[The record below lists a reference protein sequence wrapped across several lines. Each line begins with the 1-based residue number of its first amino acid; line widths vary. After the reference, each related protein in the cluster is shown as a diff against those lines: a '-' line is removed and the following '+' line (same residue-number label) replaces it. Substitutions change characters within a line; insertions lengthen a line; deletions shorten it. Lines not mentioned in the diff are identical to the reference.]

1 MAQRCSIIRQPKN
14 SPFCIKTEQLALI
27 CTLKMDGPT
36 GVDRLERGN
45 SNDMENSL
53 SLSSE
58 DIQMLE
64 PILAE
69 LSQRSGR
76 KQTLDRLLSRWERF
90 VSKVEMGYRLSIYDY
105 TNDLSIRDF
114 LQVILNDCP
123 TDIHSR
129 LHEWIES
136 WDNRLIL
143 VTKQVEKPLLPP
155 LGEEGLGWWWFQIPL
170 HPGDELKKD
179 LENW

>member
-1 MAQRCSIIRQPKN
+1 MTTRVKRCKCTAVRKH
-14 SPFCIKTEQLALI
+14 ELA
-27 CTLKMDGPT
+27 KMDAK
-36 GVDRLERGN
+36 
-45 SNDMENSL
+45 
-53 SLSSE
+53 
-58 DIQMLE
+58 MLE

-76 KQTLDRLLSRWERF
+76 KQTLDRLLNRWSRF
-90 VSKVEMGYRLSIYDY
+90 VSKVEVGYRLSIYDY

-114 LQVILNDCP
+114 LQVILNNCP
-123 TDIHSR
+123 TAIRAR
-129 LHEWIES
+129 LHEGIGS

-155 LGEEGLGWWWFQIPL
+155 LGEEELGWWWFRIPL
-170 HPGDELKKD
+170 HPGDELRKD